1 MSEIARIVEPREG
14 ALMDALVA
22 NGRAP
27 EIPES
32 EDLYGWLVGS
42 WDLDIRTYWKDVSAL
57 GLKGE
62 AHFAWVLEGRAVQDL
77 WIMPRRSD
85 RGGSY
90 EHGVNSYGTTLRVWD
105 AGLKAW
111 RVTWV
116 NPAVG
121 IRNDL
126 VGRRQGADI
135 VQLGHHEGTPIRW
148 MFTEITRD
156 SFRWTGE
163 SLEPDGKTWKMQG
176 DFRATRQR

>member
-1 MSEIARIVEPREG
+1 MEGLIAS
-14 ALMDALVA
+14 
-22 NGRAP
+22 GRASD
-27 EIPES
+27 IPES
-32 EDLYGWLVGS
+32 EDVYGWLVGG
-42 WDLDIRTYWKDVSAL
+42 WDLDIRTYWKDVSTL

-105 AGLKAW
+105 KALGAW

-116 NPAVG
+116 NPAQG
-121 IRNDL
+121 ARSEL
-126 VGRRQGADI
+126 VGRRVGADI
-135 VQLGHHEGTPIRW
+135 VQLGHHADGTPIRW
-148 MFTEITRD
+148 MFTEITKD

-163 SLEPDGKTWKMQG
+163 ALDTDGKTWKLQG
-176 DFRATRQR
+176 DFRARRQR